1 MKCLDINLY
10 QTIKLK
16 NRPHIGDGF
25 ILLAF
30 KYRICY
36 NKEKA
41 LMTPFGVLLLVI
53 VAIAII
59 GWFFDKPPK
68 DDDPVA

>member
-1 MKCLDINLY
+1 
-10 QTIKLK
+10 
-16 NRPHIGDGF
+16 
-25 ILLAF
+25 
-30 KYRICY
+30 
-36 NKEKA
+36 
-41 LMTPFGVLLLVI
+41 MTPFGVLLLVI